1 MILCVCVCVCVS
13 EREREGE
20 SVCAC
25 VSVCVLTGGS
35 WGREEEQIYFMLASK
50 MNQMNNNNKLKV

>member
-1 MILCVCVCVCVS
+1 MCVCVF
-13 EREREGE
+13 
-20 SVCAC
+20 VCARARAR
-25 VSVCVLTGGS
+25 VSVLTGGS

>member
-1 MILCVCVCVCVS
+1 MCVCV
-13 EREREGE
+13 R
-20 SVCAC
+20 
-25 VSVCVLTGGS
+25 VCVLTGGS